1 MDVRITITDHV
12 AEVTSLCWQTE
23 ELLTVSSLPAMIL
36 TRVQMFCWTSPG
48 LAISRLWPGLMAQW
62 RRSPTQ
68 RRLGQDL
75 ARAETERRVRGMTSM
90 LSWLEGSEITSLLTW
105 VRGFTRRMSAMLV
118 LAAVLTVMV
127 SRALAWLRMEWRA
140 VRPVEAVSS
149 LAGELT
155 EERGRAGMVR

>member
-1 MDVRITITDHV
+1 MPMDVRITITDQV

-23 ELLTVSSLPAMIL
+23 ELLTVSSLPTMIL

-48 LAISRLWPGLMAQW
+48 LAISCLWPGLMAQW

-105 VRGFTRRMSAMLV
+105 VR
-118 LAAVLTVMV
+118 
-127 SRALAWLRMEWRA
+127 MEWSA
-140 VRPVEAVSS
+140 VSPVEAVSS

>member
-1 MDVRITITDHV
+1 MPMDVRITITDHV

-48 LAISRLWPGLMAQW
+48 LAISRLWPGLMAQC

-90 LSWLEGSEITSLLTW
+90 LSWLEGSEITSLLSW
-105 VRGFTRRMSAMLV
+105 VRGFTRRMSEMQLSVMLV
-118 LAAVLTVMV
+118 LAAVLTVTALH
-127 SRALAWLRMEWRA
+127 SILSQARAL
-140 VRPVEAVSS
+140 
-149 LAGELT
+149 
-155 EERGRAGMVR
+155 